1 MSGHIFWEESW
12 NIFDPTRVIPYADH
26 LAQSPDPVIGILAAR
41 KPVSV
46 CDAGCGCGAYAL
58 KLARLGYAVSGFD
71 ISEKAVKITREFLSS
86 AGFPSG
92 DFHAADI
99 TSSGFASRQFDAVVS
114 RDVVDHLPLQSGP
127 AAVSELLRITRP
139 GGCVILTLDPSD
151 DEYESAPHTVTAD
164 GDYVFTAGKWNG
176 MVFHPYSP
184 DEIRSL
190 ASVIPVKTFASADS
204 GTVVVFEKPAE
215 QRG

>member
-1 MSGHIFWEESW
+1 ML
-12 NIFDPTRVIPYADH
+12 YADH
-26 LAQSPDPVIGILAAR
+26 LVQSPDPVIGILAAR

-71 ISEKAVKITREFLSS
+71 ISEKAVEITRTLLSS

-92 DFHAADI
+92 DFHTADI

-114 RDVVDHLPLQSGP
+114 RDVVDHLPLHSGP
-127 AAVSELLRITRP
+127 AAVSELLRVTKS
-139 GGCVILTLDPSD
+139 GGCVILTLDSSD

-164 GDYVFTAGKWNG
+164 GDYVFTTGKWNG

-184 DEIRSL
+184 DEIHSL
-190 ASVIPVKTFASADS
+190 APGIPVKTFASADG

>member
-12 NIFDPTRVIPYADH
+12 NAFDPGRVMPYADH
-26 LAQSPDPVIGILAAR
+26 LAQAPDPVIGILAAR

-58 KLARLGYAVSGFD
+58 KLSRLGYAVSGFD
-71 ISEKAVKITREFLSS
+71 VSEKAVQITREVLSS

-92 DFHAADI
+92 EFHPADI
-99 TSSGFASRQFDAVVS
+99 TSSGFTDGRFDAVVS
-114 RDVVDHLPLQSGP
+114 RDVVDHLPLHAGP
-127 AAVSELLRITRP
+127 AAVSELFRITMP
-139 GGCVILTLDPSD
+139 GGCVILTLDSSD

-190 ASVIPVKTFASADS
+190 APGIPVKSFASADS

-215 QRG
+215 PRG

>member
-12 NIFDPTRVIPYADH
+12 NAFDSGRVMPYADH
-26 LAQSPDPVIGILAAR
+26 LAQAPDPVIGILAAR
-41 KPVSV
+41 KPVS
-46 CDAGCGCGAYAL
+46 
-58 KLARLGYAVSGFD
+58 RLGYAVSGFD
-71 ISEKAVKITREFLSS
+71 VSEKAVQITREVLSS

-92 DFHAADI
+92 EFHPADI
-99 TSSGFASRQFDAVVS
+99 TSSGFTDGRFDAVVS
-114 RDVVDHLPLQSGP
+114 RDVVDHLPLHAGP
-127 AAVSELLRITRP
+127 AAVSELLRIIRP
-139 GGCVILTLDPSD
+139 GGCVILTLDSSD

-190 ASVIPVKTFASADS
+190 APGIPMKTFTSAD
-204 GTVVVFEKPAE
+204 GGITVVFEKPAE
-215 QRG
+215 QPG